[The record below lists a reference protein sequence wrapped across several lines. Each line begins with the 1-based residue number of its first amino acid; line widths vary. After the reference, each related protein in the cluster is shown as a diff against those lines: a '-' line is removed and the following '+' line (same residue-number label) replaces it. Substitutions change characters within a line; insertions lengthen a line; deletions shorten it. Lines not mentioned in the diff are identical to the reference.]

1 MFKKILLSLLGV
13 TFLSLAPM
21 PVLAQEARELAD
33 DSAITQEELQQLYQD
48 VTQDLKDEGYMYTQ
62 DEPVDSTLD
71 YNYDSDLNYDE
82 LTPDQ
87 QAALESLGVLG
98 AGAMFIIFI
107 VSGVLGLLVYVFMA
121 LAYMKIAQKLG
132 MANAWWAWVPVLNL
146 VLMAQM
152 GDINPWTL
160 LLVLIPVVNVFYLIY
175 FMVVSSMKTAEKLGL
190 DKFLGLL
197 VLVPVVQ
204 YFFIGYMAWGK
215 VEAKKVEVVQTQ
227 PIVEQPTQTQ
237 TTEVKE

>member
-1 MFKKILLSLLGV
+1 MFKKILLTLLGV
-13 TFLSLAPM
+13 TLLTLAPM
-21 PVLAQEARELAD
+21 PALAQEARELAD
-33 DSAITQEELQQLYQD
+33 DSTVIQEDLQQLYQD
-48 VTQDLKDEGYMYTQ
+48 VTKDLEDNGYMYMQ
-62 DEPVDSTLD
+62 DDSTETPLD
-71 YNYDSDLNYDE
+71 YNYDSEFNYDE

-98 AGAMFIIFI
+98 AGAMIFVFII
-107 VSGVLGLLVYVFMA
+107 SGAVALLSYVFMA
-121 LAYMKIAQKLG
+121 LAYMKIAKKLG
-132 MANAWWAWVPVLNL
+132 MGNAWWAWVPVLNMI
-146 VLMAQM
+146 LMAQM

-160 LLVLIPVVNVFYLIY
+160 LLVLVPVVNVFYLIY

-215 VEAKKVEVVQTQ
+215 FEAKKAVVVETK
-227 PIVEQPTQTQ
+227 P
-237 TTEVKE
+237 TEVKE